1 MRVGKVYE
9 RKGTPVAEIIKIPSL
24 MTRRNFLKHSM
35 LGLGSFAFRP
45 LWDIDLGEGDIARVA
60 IRSVS
65 VYSKPSDQSTILY
78 QRYRDELVNIYD
90 EVVSE
95 DGPVYNPLW
104 YRVWRGFIHS
114 AHLQRVKVRLN
125 PAISNLLAKTGQLAE
140 VTVPLTQT
148 MRYNPYKK
156 SWEPL
161 YRLYYG
167 STHWVMALEDG
178 PDGEPWYRLHD
189 ELNEVE
195 YHTPAAHMR
204 LIPHAELAPLSPE
217 VSLSDKRIEVSIAL
231 QTLTAYE
238 KDQVVFQT
246 KVSTGL
252 PDRRNAPGLVPTN
265 TPAGQ
270 FRVYSK
276 MPSKHM
282 GDGNLTADLE
292 AYELPGVPWTTFF
305 APNGVAFHGTYWH
318 TNFGT
323 PMSRGCVNMRIE
335 EAKWLFR
342 WTTPVTK
349 PETWEQTGYGTLVD
363 VT

>member
-1 MRVGKVYE
+1 M
-9 RKGTPVAEIIKIPSL
+9 AAIINLSSR
-24 MTRRNFLKHSM
+24 MTRRKFLKHSM
-35 LGLGSFAFRP
+35 LGFGSLAFRP
-45 LWDIDLGEGDIARVA
+45 LWDLDLGEGDIARVA

-90 EVVSE
+90 EVISE
-95 DGPVYNPLW
+95 NGPVYNPLW

-125 PAISNLLAKTGQLAE
+125 PAISDLSPKTGQLAE

-148 MRYNPYKK
+148 MRYLPYKK
-156 SWEPL
+156 GWEPL

-195 YHTPAAHMR
+195 YHALAAHLR
-204 LIPHAELAPLSPE
+204 LIPPAELTPLSPE
-217 VSLSDKRIEVSIAL
+217 VGLADKRIEVSIAL

-238 KDQVVFQT
+238 NDQVVFQT
-246 KVSTGL
+246 RVSSGV

-265 TPAGQ
+265 TPTGQ

-282 GDGNLTADLE
+282 GDGNLTADIE
-292 AYELPGVPWTTFF
+292 AYELPGVPWTIFF

-335 EAKWLFR
+335 
-342 WTTPVTK
+342 
-349 PETWEQTGYGTLVD
+349 
-363 VT
+363 